1 MSSMEQSRKKMK
13 RGSGMKCHAK
23 ENGSHFLSRKENR
36 KMEEKAYK
44 TMGKTGAF
52 NLVLGICTLV
62 AGITVGV
69 MLIIHGA
76 KLLGSRKKL
85 MF

>member
-1 MSSMEQSRKKMK
+1 MLIMNSTVQNKTGILQSKSMKGESD
-13 RGSGMKCHAK
+13 
-23 ENGSHFLSRKENR
+23 
-36 KMEEKAYK
+36 MEEKAYK

-62 AGITVGV
+62 AGITAGV
-69 MLIIHGA
+69 MLIVHGA
-76 KLLGSRKKL
+76 KLLGSRRKL

>member
-1 MSSMEQSRKKMK
+1 
-13 RGSGMKCHAK
+13 
-23 ENGSHFLSRKENR
+23 
-36 KMEEKAYK
+36 MEEKAYK

-52 NLVLGICTLV
+52 NLVLGICTLI
-62 AGITVGV
+62 AGIATGV

-76 KLLGSRKKL
+76 KLLGSRRKI

>member
-1 MSSMEQSRKKMK
+1 
-13 RGSGMKCHAK
+13 
-23 ENGSHFLSRKENR
+23 
-36 KMEEKAYK
+36 MEEKAYR

-52 NLVLGICTLV
+52 NLVLGICMLA
-62 AGITVGV
+62 AGITTGV